1 MHGLLDLLVQ
11 ELSRSP
17 ATVSPQT
24 LSTKA
29 VVASLNLFARARVI
43 GPMANS
49 RGSSLAANNSGGVVV
64 SGGHTCMHGRK
75 LMQVH
80 VGLGAMY
87 EEVHVELR
95 FNGRHLREYMYWR
108 CSCK

>member
-1 MHGLLDLLVQ
+1 MHGLLGLLVQ

-43 GPMANS
+43 GPTANS
-49 RGSSLAANNSGGVVV
+49 RGSSLVADNSGGVVV
-64 SGGHTCMHGRK
+64 SR
-75 LMQVH
+75 LLRVPDNWSH
-80 VGLGAMY
+80 V
-87 EEVHVELR
+87 
-95 FNGRHLREYMYWR
+95 
-108 CSCK
+108 